1 MASSD
6 IVTASVLP
14 GKRSA
19 PPTTQRSRDRE
30 LLSEL
35 VRRDLKAR
43 YRGSNLGI
51 LWSLLNPLLYMVV
64 YSLVFGLFLN
74 ARIRNPGL
82 GDLPYPVFLLPGLL
96 VFNFFSQGLA
106 AAVNSVLGN
115 GGLVKKVAFPTVLL
129 TLSAVIAAFVN
140 FVISLA
146 LLVPIIVFYHVH
158 VGAPL
163 LVVPLAALVIF
174 AFALGLGMLVAAG
187 NVFFRD
193 IEYLLTI
200 ALQVWIFMTPIIYQ
214 LEVVTAT
221 HHGFAMWVLYANP
234 LTWVV
239 TTFQDSIAFNRWP
252 QHWLG
257 LGYSSAVSVILLVL
271 GTVLFR
277 RMQGRFAEE
286 L

>member
-1 MASSD
+1 VATSD
-6 IVTASVLP
+6 IASAGTLP

-19 PPTTQRSRDRE
+19 PPTTQRSRNRE
-30 LLSEL
+30 LLGEL

-51 LWSLLNPLLYMVV
+51 LWSLLNPLLYMIV
-64 YSLVFGLFLN
+64 YSIVFGLFLKQ
-74 ARIRNPGL
+74 RIQNPGL
-82 GDLPYPVFLLPGLL
+82 GELPYPVFLLPGLL

-106 AAVNSVLGN
+106 ASVNSVLGN

-129 TLSAVIAAFVN
+129 TLSAIIAAFVN
-140 FVISLA
+140 FLISLA
-146 LLVPIIVFYHVH
+146 LLVPILAFYHVH
-158 VGAPL
+158 VGVAL
-163 LVVPLAALVIF
+163 LAVPLAALVIF

-214 LEVVTAT
+214 LEVVTQS
-221 HHGFAMWVLYANP
+221 HQGFAKWVLYANP

-239 TTFQDSIAFNRWP
+239 TSFQDTIAFNRWP

-257 LGYSSAVSVILLVL
+257 LGYSTLVSLVLVVL
-271 GTVLFR
+271 GTLLFR

>member
-1 MASSD
+1 VASSD
-6 IVTASVLP
+6 IAGVGTLA

-19 PPTTQRSRDRE
+19 PPTTERSRNRE

-51 LWSLLNPLLYMVV
+51 FWSLLNPLLYMVV
-64 YSLVFGLFLN
+64 YSVVFGLFLQQK
-74 ARIRNPGL
+74 IQNPGL
-82 GDLPYPVFLLPGLL
+82 GELPYPVFLLPGLL

-106 AAVNSVLGN
+106 ASVNSVLGS

-129 TLSAVIAAFVN
+129 TLSAVSAAFVN
-140 FVISLA
+140 FLISLG
-146 LLVPIIVFYHVH
+146 LLVPILIFYHVH
-158 VGAPL
+158 VGASL
-163 LVVPLAALVIF
+163 LALPAAAAVIF

-214 LEVVTAT
+214 LEVVTAS
-221 HHGFAMWVLYANP
+221 HKGFAKWVLYANP

-239 TTFQDSIAFNRWP
+239 TTFQDTIAFDRWP

-257 LGYSSAVSVILLVL
+257 LGYSALVSAILLSL
-271 GTVLFR
+271 GILLFQ